1 MPLNDI
7 PREKEYKLFSVEGR
21 KEGTFVIYR
30 NEATKDIREIKNE
43 SAEEILERINKDIL
57 AIKNEIENEEKLA
70 SIDPVVDFSNTRP

>member
-30 NEATKDIREIKNE
+30 NEATKDIREIKE
-43 SAEEILERINKDIL
+43 EQYVAEGKPLRRKF
-57 AIKNEIENEEKLA
+57 
-70 SIDPVVDFSNTRP
+70 VVE